1 MVISEEIILKARHF
15 PVMGYK
21 ACKVVHGG
29 KYVSPRLAE
38 PLVVGMARGTD
49 QPLHEA
55 LSDRELEVMSLRAS
69 GKTVSQIAE
78 LLSRT
83 RYRPEDHTP

>member
-1 MVISEEIILKARHF
+1 
-15 PVMGYK
+15 
-21 ACKVVHGG
+21 
-29 KYVSPRLAE
+29 
-38 PLVVGMARGTD
+38 MARGTD

-55 LSDRELEVMSLRAS
+55 LSDRELEVMSL
-69 GKTVSQIAE
+69 IAE